1 MARVSPVRSS
11 TWRGDGRTPAI
22 ENWVR
27 NSESG
32 GSPRTSLTPF
42 VRSVTLSDAHAHIA
56 NTDLQLALTSSG
68 HPLRAVE
75 HGSGNTETALADP
88 DIVNGKVDARDR
100 IVDGLDSTREIRQ
113 VPCRT
118 ELLKRHRDCYP
129 LADEVLQFGDH
140 LLIAH
145 WPSLQN
151 YCFPCKGR
159 MAGGPNSPPL
169 RLEAVAAFVGCRRT
183 SPAT

>member
-1 MARVSPVRSS
+1 MA
-11 TWRGDGRTPAI
+11 
-22 ENWVR
+22 
-27 NSESG
+27 
-32 GSPRTSLTPF
+32 
-42 VRSVTLSDAHAHIA
+42 
-56 NTDLQLALTSSG
+56 
-68 HPLRAVE
+68 RAVE
-75 HGSGNTETALADP
+75 HGSGNTEPALADP

-100 IVDGLDSTREIRQ
+100 IVDGLDSPREVRQ
-113 VPCRT
+113 VPVCRT

-129 LADEVLQFGDH
+129 LADEVPQLGDH

-151 YCFPCKGR
+151 YCFPCRGR

-183 SPAT
+183 SPATTRASRSLWRRSHGRSAARCRWSSAFAGHDAGVPRRPPATQQGTPLSSRPADRR